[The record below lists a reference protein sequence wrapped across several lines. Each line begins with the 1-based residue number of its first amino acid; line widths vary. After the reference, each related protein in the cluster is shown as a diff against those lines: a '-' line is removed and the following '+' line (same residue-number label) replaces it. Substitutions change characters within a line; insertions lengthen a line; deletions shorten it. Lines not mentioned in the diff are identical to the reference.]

1 MRAASCVAPRSFA
14 SLNAFLDVSAAD
26 AAAASAIR
34 SSLVFSLYVSLYMA
48 GEYFLMFNELMLLVE
63 RHSTISYCDMLPFFR
78 SDSEEDEPLQ

>member
-1 MRAASCVAPRSFA
+1 
-14 SLNAFLDVSAAD
+14 
-26 AAAASAIR
+26 
-34 SSLVFSLYVSLYMA
+34 MA